1 MSILKVLGNKYY
13 KLAFECGLMLTAI
26 EEGRPQFIGTEEQ
39 MNNYWNALKI
49 NNL

>member
-1 MSILKVLGNKYY
+1 MSILKVFGNKYY
-13 KLAFECGLMLTAI
+13 KLAFVCGLVLAAI
-26 EEGRPQFIGTEEQ
+26 EEGRPQFIGTKEQ

>member
-1 MSILKVLGNKYY
+1 MSILKVIENKYY
-13 KLAFECGLMLTAI
+13 KLAFECGLVIASI
-26 EEGRPQFIGTEEQ
+26 EEGRPQFIGTEDQ